1 MQQLTLHVPAP
12 YLLGANGF
20 GRVSSVVQHNEA
32 IVAGSVV
39 VHVRVQ
45 SLFLFLRRV
54 SGYMN
59 ITVPCKRLVA
69 EYHLNTRS
77 SGSNSPDK
85 HAAMIYPAVT
95 TSEIDMGSDKAETL
109 IGRADPE
116 LQTLAADDFEIIR
129 VLGVGTYGVVKLAKH
144 KPSGTSVA
152 LKVLSKEHVVTTRQE
167 KHILRE
173 RAVHLQLQHPLV
185 AKLHGTFQDDDCL
198 YLVLEYLP
206 GGELWSLVYSHSDEQ
221 GEDEETV
228 KTTSQLKV
236 QGSRKDDGDELRP
249 ATPVRAATPAT
260 SESLTSIQTR
270 TLDAGGLS
278 VLRSE
283 FGGLKDEYAVFY
295 LGCILSALEYLHDQG
310 LLYRDLKLENLVLD
324 KEGYLKILDF
334 GFAKPDAQRA
344 DDTDDSSE
352 QTQNARNLTLCG
364 SMDYMAPEVL
374 LRQSHDHRVDIW
386 SFGVIMYELL
396 LGKTPFYHE
405 NPRELGRRI
414 TNENV
419 EFPNEFEEECPLAC
433 DLITQLL
440 VKNPDGRLSSMHKI
454 KSHRFFSRMFSCPED
469 WQRLLRREYDAPFIP
484 ALSGPFDTSFFQTI
498 DDDYQEE
505 LEADVEPYFEDGSN
519 IFSDF

>member
-1 MQQLTLHVPAP
+1 
-12 YLLGANGF
+12 
-20 GRVSSVVQHNEA
+20 
-32 IVAGSVV
+32 
-39 VHVRVQ
+39 
-45 SLFLFLRRV
+45 
-54 SGYMN
+54 
-59 ITVPCKRLVA
+59 
-69 EYHLNTRS
+69 
-77 SGSNSPDK
+77 
-85 HAAMIYPAVT
+85 MIYPAVRPSA
-95 TSEIDMGSDKAETL
+95 TSEIDMGGDKAASL
-109 IGRADPE
+109 IESSDPE
-116 LQTLAADDFEIIR
+116 LQTLAADDFEVIR

-144 KPSGTSVA
+144 KPTGTSVA

-206 GGELWSLVYSHSDEQ
+206 GGELWSLVYSHSEEEQ
-221 GEDEETV
+221 DGNAEIV
-228 KTTSQLKV
+228 KTTPQLKL
-236 QGSRKDDGDELRP
+236 QGSMKDDNDELRP
-249 ATPVRAATPAT
+249 ATPVRAAKPAM
-260 SESLTSIQTR
+260 SESLAPIQTR

-278 VLRSE
+278 VLRSQ
-283 FGGLKDEYAVFY
+283 FGGLKEEYAVFY

-344 DDTDDSSE
+344 EDTDDSSE

-374 LRQSHDHRVDIW
+374 LRQSHDQRVDIW
-386 SFGVIMYELL
+386 SFGIIMYEIL

-440 VKNPDGRLSSMHKI
+440 VKNPDERLSSMQKI
-454 KSHRFFSRMFSCPED
+454 KTHRFFSRMFSCPED
-469 WQRLLRREYDAPFIP
+469 WQRLLRREYDAPFTP
-484 ALSGPFDTSFFQTI
+484 ELSGPFDTSFFQTI
-498 DDDYQEE
+498 DDDYQEA

-519 IFSDF
+519 IFRDF

>member
-1 MQQLTLHVPAP
+1 M
-12 YLLGANGF
+12 
-20 GRVSSVVQHNEA
+20 VSSVVQHNEA

-59 ITVPCKRLVA
+59 ITVPCKRLVGGRWTTPDQTA
-69 EYHLNTRS
+69 QSRVLRS